1 MARSQNGWPAGKA
14 SDIGVQTFTVPGTD
28 VAIPIKAGDVATVLL
43 YVAARFH
50 REVEP
55 LNPKGEQWCWGYAN
69 RPIRGSQTTSNHA
82 SGTAIDLN
90 APAHPLGKRG
100 TFTARQVKAIR
111 SILDACGG
119 TVRWGGDYSG
129 RADEMH
135 FEINAGPA
143 AVARV
148 AARLGGYEEDDDML
162 RRGQQG
168 PDVGWLQNRLNVVI
182 HGDPAKGLRIDGDY
196 GPVTASAV
204 AEAKRLLGW
213 GDDNGDHCSGWFGNR
228 LAARIA
234 WNDDDRKRQEHL
246 DQYHKV
252 S

>member
-1 MARSQNGWPAGKA
+1 VSWRLAGCLVVLRDEFDRLAPNRSKRSDGTIGDPAH
-14 SDIGVQTFTVPGTD
+14 
-28 VAIPIKAGDVATVLL
+28 
-43 YVAARFH
+43 AARASRHNKNRYGVVTALDITHDPANGCDVHAIARRIVLDPHDELDYVISDGQIASRPDF
-50 REVEP
+50 RWWP
-55 LNPKGEQWCWGYAN
+55 YDGSNPHTSHAHFGVGQGPDRDPRPPYDSTAPWGV
-69 RPIRGSQTTSNHA
+69 SN
-82 SGTAIDLN
+82 
-90 APAHPLGKRG
+90 
-100 TFTARQVKAIR
+100 V
-111 SILDACGG
+111 
-119 TVRWGGDYSG
+119 
-129 RADEMH
+129 
-135 FEINAGPA
+135 
-143 AVARV
+143 
-148 AARLGGYEEDDDML
+148 EDDDML

-204 AEAKRLLGW
+204 AEAKRLLRW

-234 WNDDDRKRQEHL
+234 WNDDDRKRQEHV